1 MRVALDT
8 NVLVSAFATRG
19 LCADVFNAV
28 LAEHELIV
36 GQKVLSELR
45 SVLQDK
51 LHVPESVIRE
61 VLALLREQGSLVDKP
76 AALQVRIRDADDL
89 AVLAEAVG
97 GRAEVL
103 ITGDRDLLE
112 ITDDLPIRILTPR
125 AFWELLVC

>member
-19 LCADVFNAV
+19 QCA
-28 LAEHELIV
+28 
-36 GQKVLSELR
+36 
-45 SVLQDK
+45 
-51 LHVPESVIRE
+51 E
-61 VLALLREQGSLVDKP
+61 VVNF
-76 AALQVRIRDADDL
+76 
-89 AVLAEAVG
+89 VLAEAVG

-103 ITGDRDLLE
+103 ITGDRDLLD